1 MISLG
6 YLSMHANDER
16 HSATELAKHSAAY
29 NIEVFHFTPLS
40 IDPHTE
46 KVKGKKFDPES
57 ETWVSCTFDIPT
69 FIYDRCYFRRDSDSI
84 RSKPIVEWLKKRPDI
99 FFLEKDIPSKSE
111 LHIKLRTHPLLSSY
125 TLETRRVATIE
136 NFLEALR
143 IQDYSVLLPDNSNEE
158 QNTYIIMKEKNSV
171 RILHHTAQE
180 KREILTITNKA
191 ALIKWAETLLRSQ
204 PYVCQPLLFEESED
218 REPVILQVLLQ
229 KNDAGKWIEKEKVIQ
244 IEENEIQ
251 LTHWLRKV
259 GAMQRFL
266 IQDGVNTILSV
277 LPEYLDKEFGPLFHL
292 HLRLGIMKNG
302 AVWILDVSS
311 KPDHYVAFDDAPQ
324 EKNTFYQSLLQY
336 CLLLSK
342 EVDIYYS

>member
-6 YLSMHANDER
+6 YLSMNANDER
-16 HSATELAKHSAAY
+16 HYATELAKHSAAY

-46 KVKGKKFDPES
+46 KVKGEKFDPKS

-69 FIYDRCYFRRDSDSI
+69 FIYDRCYFGRDSDSI

-99 FFLEKDIPSKSE
+99 FFLGKDIPSKSE
-111 LHIKLRTHPLLSSY
+111 LHMKLRTHPLLSSY
-125 TLETRRVATIE
+125 TLETMRVATIDDL
-136 NFLEALR
+136 LEALR
-143 IQDYSVLLPDNSNEE
+143 IQNCFVLVPDNSNEE
-158 QNTYIIMKEKNSV
+158 QNTYIITKEKNSV
-171 RILHHTAQE
+171 RILHHAVQE

-204 PYVCQPLLFEESED
+204 AYVCQPPLFQESGD
-218 REPVILQVLLQ
+218 RKPVILQVLLQ
-229 KNDAGKWIEKEKVIQ
+229 KNDAEKWIEKEKVIQ
-244 IEENEIQ
+244 TEEDEIQ
-251 LTHWLRKV
+251 LTHWLRKI
-259 GAMQRFL
+259 GAMQRVL
-266 IQDGVNTILSV
+266 IQDGVDTILSV
-277 LPEYLDKEFGPLFHL
+277 LPEYLDKEFGPLFQL
-292 HLRLGIMKNG
+292 HLRVGIMKNG

-311 KPDHYVAFDDAPQ
+311 KPDHYAVFDDAPQ

-342 EVDIYYS
+342 EVGTYYS